1 MHKIKHWLQGQDSYS
16 LQRPLRYSFKRNRII
31 SQGKY
36 FLWDID
42 LADVSNLQ
50 KYNPD
55 NKYLLIAIDTF
66 SRYLSVVPLINKSS
80 KSVIAGFKQ
89 IFSKGRKPKWL
100 RADHGGEFDNWWLK
114 QYLKSK
120 DVGILYT
127 LNETKATYAE
137 RVIRTLK
144 TVMYRYFTHYQTYKY
159 DDKLQDFVNDY
170 NNRPHRSL
178 SE

>member
-1 MHKIKHWLQGQDSYS
+1 MDT
-16 LQRPLRYSFKRNRII
+16 
-31 SQGKY
+31 
-36 FLWDID
+36 D

-55 NKYLLIAIDTF
+55 NKYLLIAIETF

-89 IFSKGRKPKWL
+89 IFYKGRKPKWL
-100 RADHGGEFDNWWLK
+100 RADHGGAFDNRWLK

-127 LNETKATYAE
+127 LNEAKATYAE

-159 DDKLQDFVNDY
+159 NDKLQDFVNDY

-178 SE
+178 SEKAPVEITKGNEDITWKHLYIDT